1 MRWYGEFVFVIQ
13 YRLCKPRCRF
23 PAGIWCLS
31 WHASIVVLFHPFQ
44 QFCKISTLVHGIKV
58 RVRSVVSED
67 PVGCDGRN
75 IALAHYDLAEI
86 IDAVV

>member
-1 MRWYGEFVFVIQ
+1 MFVIQ
-13 YRLCKPRCRF
+13 YRLCKSWCRL

-31 WHASIVVLFHPFQ
+31 RHASIVVLFYPFQ
-44 QFCKISTLVHGIKV
+44 QFSEISTLVHGIKV
-58 RVRSVVSED
+58 RMRSVVSED

-75 IALAHYDLAEI
+75 ITLTHYDLAEI